1 MPHKLDFNKPII
13 MGILNVTPDSFSDG
27 GSYKS
32 TKSAV
37 DKAMIMIEQG
47 ATIIDI
53 GGESTRPG
61 SERVSPIEQ
70 KRRIIDVI
78 SQLKIKMPRD
88 KIISVDTTS
97 SEVAEAAI
105 DLGVDMINDVSG
117 GNDDQKMMSL
127 IAKHN
132 LYYCIMHMQ
141 GSPKTMQDNPKYKN
155 VVSEI
160 IDFLSYQSKKA
171 MDLGIS
177 KDKIILDPGIG
188 FGKKTEHNLE
198 ILKNLENFS
207 RLGFYTLLGT
217 SRKKILGE
225 ISGNNNP
232 VDRIAGTC
240 ATSALG
246 VMAGINIYR
255 VHDVW
260 QNKQAIDVA
269 YAIKSIY

>member
-47 ATIIDI
+47 ANIIDI

-225 ISGNNNP
+225 ISGNNIP

-255 VHDVW
+255 VHDIW

-269 YAIKSIY
+269 YAIKSIC

>member
-1 MPHKLDFNKPII
+1 MPYKLDFNRPII

-78 SQLKIKMPRD
+78 SQLKIVMPKD

-105 DLGVDMINDVSG
+105 DLGVEMINDVSG
-117 GNDDQKMMSL
+117 GNEDQRMMSL

-141 GSPKTMQDNPKYKN
+141 GSPKTMQDNPKYNN

-160 IDFLSYQSKKA
+160 IDFLGFQSKKA

-177 KDKIILDPGIG
+177 KDKIILDPGID

-207 RLGFYTLLGT
+207 QLGFYTLLGT

-246 VMAGINIYR
+246 VMSGINIYR

-269 YAIKSIY
+269 YAIKNTH

>member
-1 MPHKLDFNKPII
+1 MPYKLDFNKPII

-78 SQLKIKMPRD
+78 SQLKIEMPKD

-105 DLGVDMINDVSG
+105 DLGVEMINDVSG
-117 GNDDQKMMSL
+117 GNEDQRMMSL

-141 GSPKTMQDNPKYKN
+141 GSPKTMQDNPKYNN
-155 VVSEI
+155 VISEI
-160 IDFLSYQSKKA
+160 IDFLDFQSKKA
-171 MDLGIS
+171 IDLGIS

-207 RLGFYTLLGT
+207 QLGFYTLLGT

-246 VMAGINIYR
+246 VMSGINIYR

-269 YAIKSIY
+269 YAIKNTH

>member
-141 GSPKTMQDNPKYKN
+141 GSPKTIQDNPKYKN

-160 IDFLSYQSKKA
+160 IDFLSFQSKKA

-177 KDKIILDPGIG
+177 KDKIIFDPGIG

-246 VMAGINIYR
+246 VMSGINIYR

-269 YAIKSIY
+269 YAIKNTH

>member
-1 MPHKLDFNKPII
+1 MLYKLDFNKPII

-37 DKAMIMIEQG
+37 EKAMIMIEQG

-78 SQLKIKMPRD
+78 SQLKIEMPKD

-105 DLGVDMINDVSG
+105 DLGVEMINDVSG
-117 GNDDQKMMSL
+117 GNEDKRMMSL

-141 GSPKTMQDNPKYKN
+141 GSPKTMQDNPKYNN

-207 RLGFYTLLGT
+207 QLGFYTLLGT

-246 VMAGINIYR
+246 VMSGINIYR

-269 YAIKSIY
+269 YAIKNTH

>member
-177 KDKIILDPGIG
+177 RDKIILDPGIG

-269 YAIKSIY
+269 YAIKSIC

>member
-1 MPHKLDFNKPII
+1 MPYKLDFNKPII

-37 DKAMIMIEQG
+37 DKAMIMIDQG

-78 SQLKIKMPRD
+78 SQLKIEMPKD

-105 DLGVDMINDVSG
+105 DLGVEMINDVSG
-117 GNDDQKMMSL
+117 GNEDQRMMSL

-132 LYYCIMHMQ
+132 LSYCIMHMQ
-141 GSPKTMQDNPKYKN
+141 GSPKTMQDNPKYNN
-155 VVSEI
+155 VISEI
-160 IDFLSYQSKKA
+160 IDFLDFQSKKA
-171 MDLGIS
+171 MDLGIG

-207 RLGFYTLLGT
+207 QLGFYTLLGT

-246 VMAGINIYR
+246 VMSGINIYR

-269 YAIKSIY
+269 YAIKNTH